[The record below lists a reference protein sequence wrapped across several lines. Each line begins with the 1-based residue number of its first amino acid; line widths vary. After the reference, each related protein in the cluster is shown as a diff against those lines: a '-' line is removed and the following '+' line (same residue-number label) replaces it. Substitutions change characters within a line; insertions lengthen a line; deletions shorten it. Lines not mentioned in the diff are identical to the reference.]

1 MSWVALDRASRL
13 LGANSAWDRAR
24 EEIAADICANAGPHL
39 VQSLSRPD
47 MDAAL
52 LLTFGSAFPLD
63 AKVLA
68 MTVEVVEDELRVG
81 DFVYRYRTY
90 DGVAGLHAPC
100 VDRERRSPRSI

>member
-1 MSWVALDRASRL
+1 
-13 LGANSAWDRAR
+13 
-24 EEIAADICANAGPHL
+24 
-39 VQSLSRPD
+39 
-47 MDAAL
+47 
-52 LLTFGSAFPLD
+52 LD